1 MNDLY
6 NFQHLII
13 LCEIFENRSNLMHKK
28 YGFNPCR

>member
-6 NFQHLII
+6 NFQDLII
-13 LCEIFENRSNLMHKK
+13 LCEIFKNRSNLMHKK